1 MFPYISNT
9 ENEQKEMLGKIG
21 VKNLDGLFSNIPSD
35 LIIDSLNL
43 PTAMSELEVTRKM
56 TKLANE
62 NKTINELTCFL
73 GAGSYDHYIP
83 SVCAHII
90 SKPEFFTAYTP
101 YQPEISQG
109 TLQSVFEYQSM
120 ICELTGMDVAT
131 ISMYDSSTALSEAAV
146 MALEATKRQKV
157 IVSATVSP
165 SARKLLKT
173 YAHYR
178 GYEVVEAAEENGIT
192 DVANLKNLI
201 DKDTAAVIISYPN
214 FFGIIEDVKEIESLI
229 HAQKGLLI
237 LSVDPISLGVLKSPK
252 EMSADIVVGD
262 CQCFGGSLNFGGP
275 YLGILNTTTKLMRK
289 MAGRIIGETVD
300 VDGNRGFVLTL
311 QTREQHI
318 RREKATSNICSDQTL
333 MAINAS
339 VYLST
344 LGKEGIK
351 EVGTQCI
358 LKANYAYES
367 IIKSTKFKPL
377 FDKPFFKEFVVTS
390 DIPYEKVNAYL
401 YEKGIMCGYD
411 LSIDYPKYKNAIMF
425 SVTEKRSK
433 EEIDALVKALEVIA

>member
-1 MFPYISNT
+1 MFPYIPNT
-9 ENEQKEMLGKIG
+9 KNEQIEMLKKIG
-21 VKNLDGLFSNIPSD
+21 INSVDDLFKNIPSD
-35 LIIDSLNL
+35 LIIEELNL
-43 PTAMSELEVTRKM
+43 PSAISELEVTRKM
-56 TKLANE
+56 ARFSNE
-62 NKTINELTCFL
+62 NKSINELTCFL

-83 SVCAHII
+83 SVCSHII

-120 ICELTGMDVAT
+120 ICELTGMDTAT
-131 ISMYDSSTALSEAAV
+131 ISMYDSATALSEAV
-146 MALEATKRQKV
+146 SMSVEITKRKKI

-165 SARKLLKT
+165 LARNLLKT
-173 YAHYR
+173 YSHYK
-178 GYEVVEAAEENGIT
+178 GYEIVEVEEENGVTNIT
-192 DVANLKNLI
+192 ELKKLI
-201 DKDTAAVIISYPN
+201 DKDTASVVLASPN
-214 FFGIIEDVKEIESLI
+214 FFGIIENIEEVESLI
-229 HAQKGLLI
+229 HEQKGLLI
-237 LSVDPISLGVLKSPK
+237 LSVDPISLGILKSPK
-252 EMSADIVVGD
+252 ESLADIVVGD
-262 CQCFGGSLNFGGP
+262 CQCFGGKLNFGGP
-275 YLGILNTTTKLMRK
+275 YLGFLNTTKKYMRK
-289 MAGRIIGETVD
+289 MPGRIVGETVD

-333 MAINAS
+333 LAINAS

-344 LGKEGIK
+344 LGKCGIK

-358 LKANYAYES
+358 LKSNYAYEN
-367 IIKSTKFKPL
+367 IIKDTKFKPL

-390 DIPYEKVNAYL
+390 EIPYEKVNAYL

-411 LSIDYPKYKNAIMF
+411 LGIYYPKYKNAIMF

-433 EEIDALVKALEVIA
+433 EEIDNLIKVLGAM